1 MSFLFGQPKLEPH
14 ELSEC
19 TEWLG
24 KNYELSGFQD
34 KEAEL
39 YNNALVK
46 DGNSIATSPAS
57 ARRVME
63 AANRLVQAAS
73 ELLVRHSNCVNVPEA
88 ATADHY
94 AWGLVFQQ
102 WKTLSSTQLAAL
114 EATINGTDPH
124 MGYLQQIMEEM
135 SSLQASARKEEEKL
149 LKRMNRS
156 GFTLARA
163 QQQIDKANQALSKD
177 NWQPS

>member
-1 MSFLFGQPKLEPH
+1 
-14 ELSEC
+14 
-19 TEWLG
+19 
-24 KNYELSGFQD
+24 
-34 KEAEL
+34 
-39 YNNALVK
+39 
-46 DGNSIATSPAS
+46 
-57 ARRVME
+57 
-63 AANRLVQAAS
+63 
-73 ELLVRHSNCVNVPEA
+73 
-88 ATADHY
+88 
-94 AWGLVFQQ
+94 VFQQ